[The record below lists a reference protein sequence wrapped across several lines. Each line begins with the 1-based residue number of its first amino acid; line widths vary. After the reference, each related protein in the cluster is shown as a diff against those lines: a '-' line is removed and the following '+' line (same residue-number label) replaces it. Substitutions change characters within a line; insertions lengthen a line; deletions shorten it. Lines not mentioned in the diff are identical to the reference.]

1 QRQEVPLIDSS
12 MAEVIS
18 SVASTL
24 LANLATKSFQ
34 EIILAYGLKDEIKKF
49 ESSLR
54 TIDAYLIDAENK
66 QAKNHSIDEW
76 LKQLRE
82 AFDDAG
88 DILDEIEY
96 EAKRNEVVKM
106 YGSISI
112 KDYDFHV
119 IELIMLWMAHGLL
132 QPTREEEDAEDIGEL
147 YIKKLVSTSLLQID
161 DGDDHFRLFDF
172 QNLMT
177 FKRLKMHDLIHDVAQ
192 LTMKESSKT
201 RTTVQVGQQEA
212 SIEWTSN
219 KFNYLRVL
227 QLKKDMEL
235 SSLPDDDCFVK
246 MKKHLRYLYLE
257 NCPSFKKLTDSICK
271 MQNLQ
276 SLYLDEF
283 PKNMKYLI
291 HLQYLFLM
299 GIKITSLSSMNI
311 GRFQQLKFLY
321 LQCPKLVS
329 VPSAVGRLTTLKKL
343 GLLWCEE
350 LMNFEDE
357 EEEGKQ
363 HVVVNNLNLQ
373 LFLIIGSKKLNAL
386 PKWLERATKLQYLS
400 ISITGI
406 KSLPTRL
413 SMTSLE
419 ELYIYHCKNLS
430 SLPNMDQTHHLQYLV
445 VYDCPALYAKYNKET
460 GPDWSKIA
468 HIPHCK

>member
-1 QRQEVPLIDSS
+1 MQQQRQEVPLIDSS
-12 MAEVIS
+12 MAEVVS

-96 EAKRNEVVKM
+96 EAKRNEVVKI

-112 KDYDFHV
+112 KVRRFFSYTSNLLAFR
-119 IELIMLWMAHGLL
+119 IKMAHKIKDMKQKMDEKIKEGRNLGIIEQHVNTPAL
-132 QPTREEEDAEDIGEL
+132 EHNLPWRETA
-147 YIKKLVSTSLLQID
+147 SSLS
-161 DGDDHFRLFDF
+161 FR
-172 QNLMT
+172 
-177 FKRLKMHDLIHDVAQ
+177 VC
-192 LTMKESSKT
+192 
-201 RTTVQVGQQEA
+201 
-212 SIEWTSN
+212 EWASN

-227 QLKKDMEL
+227 HLRKDMEL
-235 SSLPDDDCFVK
+235 MSSLPDDCFVK

-283 PKNMKYLI
+283 PKNMKNLI
-291 HLQYLFLM
+291 YLQYLFLM

-329 VPSAVGRLTTLKKL
+329 VPSVVGRMTTLKKL
-343 GLLWCEE
+343 GFLWCEE
-350 LMNFEDE
+350 LINFEDE
-357 EEEGKQ
+357 EEEGMQ
-363 HVVVNNLNLQ
+363 HVVVNNLR
-373 LFLIIGSKKLNAL
+373 FGPSKHRCVRDKKHQRHRHLL
-386 PKWLERATKLQYLS
+386 LS
-400 ISITGI
+400 HTTFIS
-406 KSLPTRL
+406 LVHHPL
-413 SMTSLE
+413 VTSLNSVA
-419 ELYIYHCKNLS
+419 HNLS
-430 SLPNMDQTHHLQYLV
+430 FPV
-445 VYDCPALYAKYNKET
+445 
-460 GPDWSKIA
+460 
-468 HIPHCK
+468 